1 MRARQT
7 GLGQLSS
14 VAVFKRLRASEQW
27 LRWLAEQLRGSTMG
41 GLPSLGRRVLA
52 VDATTICEPGSTG
65 TDWRLHYALNLRDL
79 QCDYF
84 ELSDVRGGESWRRF
98 PVQAGDVLLG
108 DRVYATPAGVSHVV
122 QKGGD
127 VVTRMKF
134 QGVPLR
140 DEKGRP
146 VSLLRR
152 AGRSRVGQ
160 AHESWAAMAV
170 SEDDPVVGRL
180 IIVKRSREATRAARR
195 RLEREASRKQKKA
208 LPGEL
213 ESRSILLSLEHSG
226 RASRGQHV
234 IGAVSFS
241 LANRIV
247 VQATENDFESG
258 ASAQEGPGER
268 TRVAARQSVRGTAG
282 GEGRRG
288 RRFVFPL
295 GIPPGTAA
303 GVTGGKPSFSVVKFA
318 PPSGRRWAYDTH
330 SSAGPRLQRVWPTVN
345 ASARGSSIKLTH
357 MGSHPYPWLVVTGGL
372 QGTESA
378 GRMPPTTWTVS
389 PVSCGRARGPAPT
402 FHGGPPASS

>member
-1 MRARQT
+1 MLGDMNGWEKEGRELGDLDDWQLLCRFLPAGWREQARSSGALRRARGVDSPAALLRILLLHVAQGCSLQETAVRARQT

-195 RLEREASRKQKKA
+195 RLEREASRKQKKLSQGSWKA
-208 LPGEL
+208 AQYFFLWSTLGE
-213 ESRSILLSLEHSG
+213 
-226 RASRGQHV
+226 Q
-234 IGAVSFS
+234 
-241 LANRIV
+241 
-247 VQATENDFESG
+247 
-258 ASAQEGPGER
+258 
-268 TRVAARQSVRGTAG
+268 VAASTLL
-282 GEGRRG
+282 ELY
-288 RRFVFPL
+288 RFRWQIELLFKRLKTILNL
-295 GIPPGTAA
+295 GHLPKKDP
-303 GVTGGKPSFSVVKFA
+303 
-318 PPSGRRWAYDTH
+318 
-330 SSAGPRLQRVWPTVN
+330 
-345 ASARGSSIKLTH
+345 ASARAWLHGKVFVGLLAEKVAAVADSFSPW
-357 MGSHPYPWLVVTGGL
+357 GYPLEQPPEL
-372 QGTESA
+372 LA
-378 GRMPPTTWTVS
+378 GNRVS
-389 PVSCGRARGPAPT
+389 LS
-402 FHGGPPASS
+402 